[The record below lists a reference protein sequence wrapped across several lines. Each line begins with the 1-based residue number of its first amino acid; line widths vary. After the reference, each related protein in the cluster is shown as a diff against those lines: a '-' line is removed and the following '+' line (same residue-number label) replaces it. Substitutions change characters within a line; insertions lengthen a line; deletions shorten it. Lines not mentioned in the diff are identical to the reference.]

1 MERDEF
7 IFRLNKLMDEK
18 NLHVQLSMLMSIL
31 DCLDKSYGGLLPF
44 EETAS
49 FLGHSFRE
57 SFNAISTNK
66 SRLFMKLMLKSA
78 DREFIGEV
86 IFLLMAIGKVQ
97 TLKWLYNK
105 IPDIFRDTNL
115 ERLLGEIL
123 YEEGKFRYWEH
134 NLIFW
139 EVGKYLK

>member
-18 NLHVQLSMLMSIL
+18 NLHVQLSMFMSIL
-31 DCLDKSYGGLLPF
+31 DCLNNSYGLVPF
-44 EETAS
+44 EATAS

-57 SFNAISTNK
+57 SFNTINTNK
-66 SRLFMKLMLKSA
+66 SGLFMKLMLKST
-78 DREFIGEV
+78 DMEFIGEV
-86 IFLLMAIGKVQ
+86 IFLLMAVGKVQ

-105 IPDIFRDTNL
+105 IPYIFRDTNL
-115 ERLLGEIL
+115 ERLLGEIS
-123 YEEGKFRYWEH
+123 YGEGRFMYWEH

-139 EVGKYLK
+139 EVGKDLK

>member
-18 NLHVQLSMLMSIL
+18 NLHVQLSMLISIL
-31 DCLDKSYGGLLPF
+31 DCLGKSYVLLPF

-57 SFNAISTNK
+57 SFNTISTNK
-66 SRLFMKLMLKSA
+66 SGLFMKLMLKSA

-86 IFLLMAIGKVQ
+86 IFLLIAVGKVQ

-115 ERLLGEIL
+115 ERLLGEIS
-123 YEEGKFRYWEH
+123 YGEGRFRYWEH

-139 EVGKYLK
+139 EVGKDLK